1 MRRHGNTR
9 DLTDGRLS
17 YRAGCVQHMV
27 LCHCPLQGPCLLHAG
42 GAPASLA
49 CIAASVVYF
58 TPVPSHL
65 NVRLRDA
72 LMPIIHQLW
81 YAARQYS
88 IPDPQTKQKIWHR
101 RGGRLILGIK
111 HGQLCPMSYPP

>member
-1 MRRHGNTR
+1 MQ
-9 DLTDGRLS
+9 
-17 YRAGCVQHMV
+17 AC
-27 LCHCPLQGPCLLHAG
+27 
-42 GAPASLA
+42 APASLA

-111 HGQLCPMSYPP
+111 HGQLCPIRREPQPGLLRPVCLRNISLVPRDERLLK